1 MRTIGF
7 AILLG
12 VLFGVTAD
20 LLTFTG
26 SRDYVLLAKIAG
38 LSAAKAAVIGW
49 LVPRSVQWLPLAI
62 LFGMLLG
69 TVFWAAVPS
78 RGVDHEYRFE
88 LWNLIPGA
96 LLGLILVVIEWRK
109 PARVRMRERNR
120 QAS

>member
-1 MRTIGF
+1 MKTIGF

-12 VLFGVTAD
+12 VVFGVTAD
-20 LLTFTG
+20 LLTFG
-26 SRDYVLLAKIAG
+26 VPRDYVLLLKIAG
-38 LSAAKAAVIGW
+38 LSAGKAAVIGW

-62 LFGMLLG
+62 FFGMLLG

-78 RGVDHEYRFE
+78 RGLAHEYRFE

-96 LLGLILVVIEWRK
+96 LLGLILVLKEWRK
-109 PARVRMRERNR
+109 PGRVITRERNR